1 MATKEAILA
10 LHRQGH
16 SNRKISRLLGV
27 NRETVG
33 KHVRAGV
40 SKPAKAPTGS
50 DSESSAAPILRSVSD
65 SEPYRQQILAKL
77 EQGLSAQRIYQD
89 LVEEIEDFSVSYW
102 SVRRF
107 VAKLGQ
113 KSTLPF
119 RRLECDPGE
128 EAQIDFGTA
137 APIHM
142 PDGRQRRPWVLR
154 VVLSYSRKA
163 YSEVVYRQTTESFI
177 GCLENAFA
185 HFGGIPKR
193 LVIDNLKAAVTRADW
208 YDPEIHP
215 KLRSFAKHYGTA
227 ILPTR
232 PYTPRHKGKV
242 ENGIKYVKEN
252 ALKGR
257 KFDSLQVQNQFLQK
271 WEAKV
276 ADTRIHGTT
285 KKQVERLF
293 QDQERHALLAL
304 PRERF
309 AFFHEAQRTV
319 HRDGHLEVDK
329 AFYSTP
335 PEYVGSRLWVRWDAR
350 LVRIFNDRFEL
361 LATHAK
367 AEPGRFR
374 TAAGHIPREKISAV
388 ERGTDQLLR
397 QVSTIGPQS
406 RQWSEAMTQARGV
419 EAVRVLLGL
428 KNLAGQY
435 SPHEMEDACRTALA
449 YGAYHLQTVRK
460 LLKRRGPQQQQF
472 AFTQEHPIIRPLSDY
487 SLESL
492 HEFRKERSP

>member
-1 MATKEAILA
+1 MATREAILT

-16 SNRKISRLLGV
+16 SNRKIARLLGV

-33 KHVRAGV
+33 KHVRASE

-50 DSESSAAPILRSVSD
+50 EADNPDSATRHSNC
-65 SEPYRQQILAKL
+65 EPYRTQILAKL
-77 EQGLSAQRIYQD
+77 ELGLSAQRIYQD
-89 LVEEIEDFSVSYW
+89 LGAEVEGFDASYW

-107 VAKLGQ
+107 VAKLQ
-113 KSTLPF
+113 QTSTLPF

-128 EAQIDFGTA
+128 EAQVDFGTA
-137 APIHM
+137 APIRTA
-142 PDGRQRRPWVLR
+142 DGKTRRPWVLR
-154 VVLSYSRKA
+154 VVLSHSRKA

-177 GCLENAFA
+177 ACLENAFA
-185 HFGGIPKR
+185 HFGGVPKR

-208 YDPEIHP
+208 YDPEINP
-215 KLRSFAKHYGTA
+215 KLRSFAEHYGTA

-242 ENGIKYVKEN
+242 ENGIKYVKDN

-257 KFDSLQVQNQFLQK
+257 EFDSLEAENRFLGE

-285 KKQVERLF
+285 KKQVEQLF
-293 QDQERHALLAL
+293 AEQERNALLAL

-329 AFYSTP
+329 AFYSAP
-335 PEYVGSRLWVRWDAR
+335 PEYVGRRLWVRWDAR

-374 TAAGHIPREKISAV
+374 TSDHHIPKEKVSAV
-388 ERGTDQLLR
+388 ERGTDSLLR
-397 QVSTIGPQS
+397 QVSSIGPHSQ
-406 RQWSEAMTQARGV
+406 QWSEAMTQARGV

-428 KNLAGQY
+428 RTLAGQY
-435 SPHEMEDACRTALA
+435 STQEMEDACRTALT
-449 YGAYHLQTVRK
+449 YGAYRLQTVRQ
-460 LLKRRGPQQQQF
+460 LLKRRAPQQQQF

-492 HEFRKERSP
+492 QEFRKERSR